1 MNTNFITL
9 GGGNY
14 VTPEIK
20 LLEIMN
26 EGVLCGS
33 YYYGG
38 GGAYEDGDINDNG
51 EY

>member
-9 GGGNY
+9 GGDNY

-26 EGVLCGS
+26 QGVLCGS